1 MTPHETR
8 RAITTGRVVWGVT
21 VLVAAGLIALVRV
34 PTYLGV
40 EAPTYDKRGN
50 EYLWRVWWR
59 ARDDFV
65 DVSPSW
71 LLSLALLIAL
81 AVFVAAIL
89 AAYRIALSIPS
100 SAPPRD
106 D

>member
-1 MTPHETR
+1 MTPRETTSR
-8 RAITTGRVVWGVT
+8 LSPGRVVWATT
-21 VLVAAGLIALVRV
+21 VLVAAALIALVRV

-40 EAPTYDKRGN
+40 EAPIYDKRGN

-71 LLSLALLIAL
+71 LLGAALLVGL
-81 AVFVAAIL
+81 VVFVVAIL
-89 AAYRIALSIPS
+89 AAYRVALSIPS

-106 D
+106 V